1 MLDQI
6 FGGISRIRRNHAL
19 EHATL
24 HILSKKH
31 PGKGLVGNSDARGF
45 WVFGDVSTVKLQDA
59 VDEAQ
64 ARLRNGEHQLAI
76 HPNCGTN
83 FVTSGVMA
91 GTAAWLG
98 MLGSRRSLR
107 DSIDRLPLVM
117 SLVTVALIL
126 SQPLGP
132 VFQARYTID
141 PKIGDMQVTEITHYK
156 RRDIPVHRVKTRN

>member
-1 MLDQI
+1 
-6 FGGISRIRRNHAL
+6 
-19 EHATL
+19 
-24 HILSKKH
+24 
-31 PGKGLVGNSDARGF
+31 
-45 WVFGDVSTVKLQDA
+45 
-59 VDEAQ
+59 
-64 ARLRNGEHQLAI
+64 
-76 HPNCGTN
+76 
-83 FVTSGVMA
+83 MA

-117 SLVTVALIL
+117 SLVTVALIF

-141 PKIGDMQVTEITHYK
+141 PKIGDMQVTEITQYK